1 MTYSLAG
8 GDLEDLGR
16 KSDGALHAKLLIF
29 GAIDEVIRDCF
40 IHSCAKRQ
48 QHSTGDK
55 EQGART
61 LFKVLD
67 VAASEGNA
75 NFVEFCGGHGAGG
88 VVFLFA
94 FSDVTHIGD
103 RGD

>member
-1 MTYSLAG
+1 MLSVSNST
-8 GDLEDLGR
+8 R
-16 KSDGALHAKLLIF
+16 
-29 GAIDEVIRDCF
+29 DE
-40 IHSCAKRQ
+40 
-48 QHSTGDK
+48 
-55 EQGART
+55 EQRVRT

-75 NFVEFCGGHGAGG
+75 NFVEFRGRHGAGG

-94 FSDVTHIGD
+94 LSDVTHIRD